1 MSSKE
6 LRKWRESW
14 GMTQK
19 QAAAYLNYSLRQYQR
34 FEEGQSPVPP
44 RLQKYI
50 SLVGS
55 GPA

>member
-1 MSSKE
+1 
-6 LRKWRESW
+6 
-14 GMTQK
+14 MTQK

-34 FEEGQSPVPP
+34 FEEDESPVPP